1 MPSYFYEDNDKKI
14 IKESFLT
21 KKAEEWAEKCINPN
35 LPADRNQKNP
45 KLTSAQL
52 RKFHAEAKELEER
65 IKKLKNPDEDFLTI
79 RPLIKMLK
87 SKVAYACP
95 SNGKDRKVPEEFRKF
110 IEEMVDNIHDWK
122 DFRAFSLCFESV
134 VGYFYGLGGRERYE
148 THRL

>member
-1 MPSYFYEDNDKKI
+1 MDRYFYEDQN
-14 IKESFLT
+14 KERMREALLT
-21 KKAEEWAEKCINPN
+21 VQAEKWAKMFNAPKY
-35 LPADRNQKNP
+35 PTDSRQRNP

-52 RKFHAEAKELEER
+52 RKFHAETKELEER
-65 IKKLKNPDEDFLTI
+65 IKKFKNPDEDFLTI

-95 SNGKDRKVPEEFRKF
+95 SNGRDRKVPEEFRKF

-134 VGYFYGLGGRERYE
+134 VGYFYGLGGR
-148 THRL
+148 